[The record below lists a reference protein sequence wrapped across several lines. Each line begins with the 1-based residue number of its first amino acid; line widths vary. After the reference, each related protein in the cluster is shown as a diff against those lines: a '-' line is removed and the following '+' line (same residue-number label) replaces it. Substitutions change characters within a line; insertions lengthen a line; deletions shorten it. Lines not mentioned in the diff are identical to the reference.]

1 MDTIVDMHRMA
12 IGQIYSKD
20 YYVEVF
26 QKCASYNTEKVYN
39 YMDEDQITSFWNK
52 FWFSLPD
59 TESIRREPFFL
70 ICDLAEGSLVEEQ
83 SYAG

>member
-1 MDTIVDMHRMA
+1 MDTIIDMHRMA

-39 YMDEDQITSFWNK
+39 YTDETQITSFWNK

-59 TESIRREPFFL
+59 SKSIRRDPFFL
-70 ICDLAEGSLVEEQ
+70 ICDLAEYG
-83 SYAG
+83 